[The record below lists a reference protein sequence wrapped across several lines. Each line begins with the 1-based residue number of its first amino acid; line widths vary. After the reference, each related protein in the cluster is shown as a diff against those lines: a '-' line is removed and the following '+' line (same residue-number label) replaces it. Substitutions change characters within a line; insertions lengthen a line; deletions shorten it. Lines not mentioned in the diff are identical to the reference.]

1 MLLKVVVVAAAAAQG
16 NKGQRCWIS
25 HYIIC
30 IYNNVYMT
38 SLDMQQQ
45 IKNEQKVENESE
57 EKILTRKCAPEQVC
71 MYILHFEEP
80 RCSDL
85 FIFFIFY
92 FHRYYY
98 CSCRCILNTEYGV
111 HTYVLMTVQQ

>member
-1 MLLKVVVVAAAAAQG
+1 MLLKVVVAAAAAATAAQG

-71 MYILHFEEP
+71 TYFILKNLGAAIF
-80 RCSDL
+80 SSFL
-85 FIFFIFY
+85 FFI
-92 FHRYYY
+92 
-98 CSCRCILNTEYGV
+98 STG
-111 HTYVLMTVQQ
+111 TTTVLVGAY

>member
-1 MLLKVVVVAAAAAQG
+1 MLLKVVVVVVAAAAAAAAAQG

-45 IKNEQKVENESE
+45 KKMNRRLKM
-57 EKILTRKCAPEQVC
+57 KAKKK
-71 MYILHFEEP
+71 Y
-80 RCSDL
+80 
-85 FIFFIFY
+85 
-92 FHRYYY
+92 
-98 CSCRCILNTEYGV
+98 
-111 HTYVLMTVQQ
+111 